1 MKINLENFDWGGSND
16 WYKLQIGNEV
26 FNERIYE
33 KFFSVNENDVVVDA
47 GASIGIFTYS
57 ILNKNPSHVYCFEP
71 SSEQFMTLVKNTING
86 FVTCINK
93 GISEVDGVKVLN
105 DVYGS
110 ENKPLEVHTIRFD
123 TFIEKFN
130 IKKIDFLK
138 TDCEGGE
145 YEIFNKE
152 NIWWIKENVKKV
164 TGEWHLET
172 YEHKEKFREFRDIYL
187 KLFPNHQVSSVNGID
202 IKWDLWNDHFIEYY
216 KQIILYI
223 DNTL

>member
-1 MKINLENFDWGGSND
+1 
-16 WYKLQIGNEV
+16 
-26 FNERIYE
+26 
-33 KFFSVNENDVVVDA
+33 
-47 GASIGIFTYS
+47 
-57 ILNKNPSHVYCFEP
+57 
-71 SSEQFMTLVKNTING
+71 
-86 FVTCINK
+86 
-93 GISEVDGVKVLN
+93 VDGVKVLN

-223 DNTL
+223 DNTIYIRILTPLFDTTIEDISFANLRDSEIS